1 MGDDMGRRY
10 LRDFPSWWV
19 ACQPESTDYDTSC
32 QDRSAQDQR
41 GVGVGRDDGG
51 RALFLADTLTS
62 RLARA
67 SDGSIWVIGGSTI
80 EDLRSGRSD
89 EPGAIYR
96 IDPIVS
102 TLDWDNCEDC

>member
-1 MGDDMGRRY
+1 M
-10 LRDFPSWWV
+10 
-19 ACQPESTDYDTSC
+19 
-32 QDRSAQDQR
+32 
-41 GVGVGRDDGG
+41 GRDDGST
-51 RALFLADTLTS
+51 ALFLAATVTS

-80 EDLRSGRSD
+80 EGLRSGRSD

-102 TLDWDNCEDC
+102 TLNWDDCDDC